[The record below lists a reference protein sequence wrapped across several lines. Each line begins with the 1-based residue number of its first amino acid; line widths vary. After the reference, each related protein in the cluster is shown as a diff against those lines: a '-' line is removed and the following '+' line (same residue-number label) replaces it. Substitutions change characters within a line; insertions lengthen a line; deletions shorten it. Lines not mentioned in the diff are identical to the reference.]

1 MWWVLSSRWA
11 CALCFCSFFFL
22 FFFLGSV
29 PSSSFFFFCYL
40 RKKCE
45 RHRDS
50 WIFVCA
56 KVQTSPAYP
65 ASLFVSVC
73 LCRSVS
79 VSLSVC
85 LSVSLCLCLCLSLSL
100 SVCLSVFFSYPV
112 YLPITD
118 TLSLLVFRVTSTR
131 IMYTVF
137 LACFF
142 FLSLSQ
148 CTSVPVYY
156 LWLRIQKPPK
166 RNDEEMLL
174 PPSFFFFQS

>member
-1 MWWVLSSRWA
+1 MRRRCCDLRVVGSVISLGV
-11 CALCFCSFFFL
+11 CVMFL
-22 FFFLGSV
+22 FFFLSFFLSWV
-29 PSSSFFFFCYL
+29 SSFFVFFFFCYL

-85 LSVSLCLCLCLSLSL
+85 LSVSLCLCLCLCLSLSL

-137 LACFF
+137 LVCFF
-142 FLSLSQ
+142 FFFHYHSAHRFQ
-148 CTSVPVYY
+148 CITSG
-156 LWLRIQKPPK
+156 
-166 RNDEEMLL
+166 
-174 PPSFFFFQS
+174 